1 MRVERGRDTADGASV
16 GCSGRARMSV
26 TSIEG
31 TLGRIS
37 LRMASTLE
45 VGEVLSEI
53 TRGLVDELDAALARI
68 WLLGPGDLCEECI
81 RAPHCANRTTCLH
94 LVASAG
100 LSERLEGT
108 YRRVPLG
115 ALK

>member
-1 MRVERGRDTADGASV
+1 MHVA
-16 GCSGRARMSV
+16 M
-26 TSIEG
+26 IEG

-53 TRGLVDELDAALARI
+53 TRGLVDELEAALARI
-68 WLLGPGDLCEECI
+68 WLLGPGDVCTECI
-81 RAPHCANRTTCLH
+81 QAAQCANRASCLH

-100 LSERLEGT
+100 LSERLDGA
-108 YRRVPLG
+108 YRRVPLA
-115 ALK
+115 ALKIGRIAETQQPVCTNDVL